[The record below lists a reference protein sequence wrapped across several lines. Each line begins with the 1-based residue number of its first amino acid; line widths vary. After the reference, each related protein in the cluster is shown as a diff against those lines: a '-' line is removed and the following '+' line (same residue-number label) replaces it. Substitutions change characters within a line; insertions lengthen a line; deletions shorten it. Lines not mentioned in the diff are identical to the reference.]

1 MKELNLIAT
10 AIKPLFDK
18 EIVDADTYLKVC
30 LNLANIEDK
39 LPKFKLKEGKLT
51 NSIAYYDSWSKQL
64 LITNEIHKKFRKY
77 KLYLCAMLVYLNDVD
92 QNETRFIAISNE
104 ISFYSCKLIN
114 DDICWSLNFP
124 RYEICEGNESLKMNI
139 NFVKVNKYLLKMDG
153 KSCYVWKKDIKS
165 KYTFNGILASL
176 ISKNANSLEFASI
189 DRSTNKKISLE
200 TLVELLF
207 NC

>member
-1 MKELNLIAT
+1 MKELNLIAM

-30 LNLANIEDK
+30 LDLANLEDK

-51 NSIAYYDSWSKQL
+51 NFIAYYDSWSKQL

-77 KLYLCAMLVYLNDVD
+77 KLYLCAILVYLNDVD
-92 QNETRFIAISNE
+92 QNATRFIGISNE

-124 RYEICEGNESLKMNI
+124 RYEICEGNESVKMNI

-165 KYTFNGILASL
+165 KYTFNGLIASL
-176 ISKNANSLEFASI
+176 INKKENSLEFSSI

>member
-1 MKELNLIAT
+1 MKELNLIAM

-30 LNLANIEDK
+30 LDLANLEDK

-51 NSIAYYDSWSKQL
+51 NFIAYYDSWSKQL

-77 KLYLCAMLVYLNDVD
+77 KLYLCAILVYLNDVD
-92 QNETRFIAISNE
+92 QNATRFIGISNE

-124 RYEICEGNESLKMNI
+124 RYEICEGNESVKMNI

-165 KYTFNGILASL
+165 KYTFNGLIASL
-176 ISKNANSLEFASI
+176 INKKENSLEFSSI
-189 DRSTNKKISLE
+189 DRSTNKKYL
-200 TLVELLF
+200 
-207 NC
+207 

>member
-1 MKELNLIAT
+1 MKELNLIAM

-18 EIVDADTYLKVC
+18 EIVDADAYLKVC
-30 LNLANIEDK
+30 LDLANLEDK

-51 NSIAYYDSWSKQL
+51 NFIAYYDSWSKQL

-77 KLYLCAMLVYLNDVD
+77 KIYLCAILVYLNDVD
-92 QNETRFIAISNE
+92 QNATRFIGISNE

-114 DDICWSLNFP
+114 DDICWSLNFL

-153 KSCYVWKKDIKS
+153 KTCYVWKKDIKS
-165 KYTFNGILASL
+165 KYTFNGLIASL
-176 ISKNANSLEFASI
+176 INKKENSLEFSSI

-207 NC
+207 SC

>member
-30 LNLANIEDK
+30 LDLANLEDK

-51 NSIAYYDSWSKQL
+51 NFIAYYDSWSKQL

-77 KLYLCAMLVYLNDVD
+77 KLYLCAILVYLNDVD
-92 QNETRFIAISNE
+92 QNATRFIGISNE
-104 ISFYSCKLIN
+104 ISFYPCKLIN

-124 RYEICEGNESLKMNI
+124 RYEICEGNESVKMNI

-153 KSCYVWKKDIKS
+153 KTCYVWKKDIKS

-176 ISKNANSLEFASI
+176 INKKENSLEFSSI